1 MEWGDGDVDG
11 ALWPWSFSSIGSTV
25 VRPNL
30 AFESRSQGTAN
41 LRRTQTAVPGTAMAQ
56 KRARSNVDGAP
67 KGRARGAA
75 AASGAQPA
83 PAGPRPQLGHL
94 VVEADGT
101 RARMVDVGQKSAGER
116 SALARARVHLPPRA
130 FEALVSGQNPKGPV
144 EEVARVAGVLAAKS
158 TDRLIPLCHSIP
170 LSFVDVTFVR
180 GPGPRIDVLCEAR
193 CHGVTGVE
201 MEALVGASVAALTV
215 YDMLKGLDHGIRVE
229 AVELL
234 EKRGGR
240 SGTWRAAGYAGAD

>member
-1 MEWGDGDVDG
+1 
-11 ALWPWSFSSIGSTV
+11 
-25 VRPNL
+25 
-30 AFESRSQGTAN
+30 
-41 LRRTQTAVPGTAMAQ
+41 MA
-56 KRARSNVDGAP
+56 S
-67 KGRARGAA
+67 
-75 AASGAQPA
+75 
-83 PAGPRPQLGHL
+83 QLGHL
-94 VVEADGT
+94 VVDPEGA
-101 RARMVDVGQKSAGER
+101 RARMVDVGQKSASER
-116 SALARARVHLPPRA
+116 SALARARVHLPARA
-130 FEALVSGQNPKGPV
+130 FEALASGNNPKGPV

-170 LSFVDVTFVR
+170 LTFVDVTFVR

-240 SGTWRAAGYAGAD
+240 SGTWRAAGYDGAE

>member
-1 MEWGDGDVDG
+1 
-11 ALWPWSFSSIGSTV
+11 
-25 VRPNL
+25 
-30 AFESRSQGTAN
+30 
-41 LRRTQTAVPGTAMAQ
+41 MAQ
-56 KRARSNVDGAP
+56 KRARSKVDGAP
-67 KGRARGAA
+67 KGHARGAA
-75 AASGAQPA
+75 AASGAA
-83 PAGPRPQLGHL
+83 PAGMASQLGHL
-94 VVEADGT
+94 VVDADGA

-130 FEALVSGQNPKGPV
+130 FEALASGRNPKGPV

-170 LSFVDVTFVR
+170 LTFVDVTFVR

-240 SGTWRAAGYAGAD
+240 SGTWRAAGYDGAD